1 MVCTRS
7 HIEHRPRKHSLLIRI
22 HRDRPTRVDL
32 RMLPAARCRREV
44 VALLTDDGQWNR

>member
-32 RMLPAARCRREV
+32 RMLPVSSLSTRAGCS
-44 VALLTDDGQWNR
+44 TDR